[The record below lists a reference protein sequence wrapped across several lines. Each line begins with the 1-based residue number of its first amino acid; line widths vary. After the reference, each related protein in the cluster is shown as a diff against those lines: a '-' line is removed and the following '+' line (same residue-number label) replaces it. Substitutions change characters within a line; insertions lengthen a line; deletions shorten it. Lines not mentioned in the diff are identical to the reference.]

1 MLYWKLNCHRNHNG
15 NDFIVLLK
23 IGLSRFINKLTLR
36 RNLNLL
42 QSVAKMLK
50 LSKLMAKL
58 SKLMA

>member
-1 MLYWKLNCHRNHNG
+1 MLYWKLNCHLNHNG

-50 LSKLMAKL
+50 LSKLMA
-58 SKLMA
+58 